1 MNRLVEMGM
10 VVKVMVTVVVV
21 MRSEAVTMRLAAV

>member
-1 MNRLVEMGM
+1 MEMGM